1 MFERFTDRARR
12 VIGIARQEAQ
22 RLNHDSIGTE
32 HILLGL
38 LQEGNGVASNVLKN
52 FNIDLKKIR
61 SDLERLV
68 KPREA
73 FPPKGGQLPFT
84 PRAKKVLELALEEA
98 SELNHN
104 YIGTEHLLLG
114 ILRERDCIA
123 SQILSNYKENLD
135 EVQSAIYDVLGEKS
149 SSLESRQR
157 VNVKTPALESFGRD
171 LTKLAKEDK
180 LDPVIGRANEIERV
194 ITILSRRT
202 KNNPVLLGE
211 PGVGK
216 TAIVEGLAQKIV
228 KGEVPELLS
237 NRRVIVLDLAQ
248 MIAGTKYRGQF
259 EERIK
264 SLMTEV
270 IKVKNVILFIDELH
284 SMVGAG
290 GAEGA
295 IDASNV
301 LKPALSRGEIQC
313 IGATTLDE
321 YRKHIEKD
329 AALERRFQSVHV
341 EPPSEEQTLEI
352 MKGLQERYEKHHRVR
367 YTDTAL
373 KAAIKLSN
381 RYISGRFLPDKA
393 IDVMDESGARLRLK
407 TCKEP
412 ASLKEL
418 EQEIS
423 ELNQEKEESVANQ
436 DFERAARLRDQ
447 ANQLRKKKET
457 LREEWENSLLK
468 ESGTVDE
475 DLIADTVSSMTG
487 IPLSRISKSDAE
499 RLLNIEN
506 ELKKVIISQEDAIES
521 IARAIRRSR
530 AGLKDPRRPMGSFI
544 FVGPSGVG
552 KTLIA
557 RTLAKFLF
565 GHEDALIQVD
575 MSEFMEKHN
584 ASRLVGAPPGYVG
597 YEQGGQLTEKVR
609 RRPYSVVLFDE
620 IEKAHPDVFNMIL
633 QMMEEGQVT
642 DNLGRKI
649 SFKNTIIIMTSNIG
663 SKTIGGSSTSLG
675 FRNQSA
681 ETNFEAIK
689 KTLMEEIETTFRP
702 EFLNRVD
709 ETIFFRRL
717 TLQDVRKI
725 VDLEMETVLGRL
737 KDRNIKLSLT
747 DEAKDF
753 IVELGYNENFGARPI
768 KRAIENHIE
777 DLLTEELLSGRIKEN
792 SFISV
797 KVKEKKIFFEATPIP
812 SEKSA
817 SPQ

>member
-1 MFERFTDRARR
+1 
-12 VIGIARQEAQ
+12 
-22 RLNHDSIGTE
+22 
-32 HILLGL
+32 
-38 LQEGNGVASNVLKN
+38 
-52 FNIDLKKIR
+52 
-61 SDLERLV
+61 
-68 KPREA
+68 
-73 FPPKGGQLPFT
+73 
-84 PRAKKVLELALEEA
+84 
-98 SELNHN
+98 
-104 YIGTEHLLLG
+104 
-114 ILRERDCIA
+114 
-123 SQILSNYKENLD
+123 
-135 EVQSAIYDVLGEKS
+135 
-149 SSLESRQR
+149 
-157 VNVKTPALESFGRD
+157 
-171 LTKLAKEDK
+171 
-180 LDPVIGRANEIERV
+180 
-194 ITILSRRT
+194 
-202 KNNPVLLGE
+202 
-211 PGVGK
+211 
-216 TAIVEGLAQKIV
+216 
-228 KGEVPELLS
+228 
-237 NRRVIVLDLAQ
+237 

-264 SLMTEV
+264 SLMAEV

-329 AALERRFQSVHV
+329 AALERRFQPIYV
-341 EPPSEEQTLEI
+341 EPPTEEQTLEI

-367 YTDTAL
+367 YTESSL
-373 KAAIKLSN
+373 KSAIKLSN

-412 ASLKEL
+412 ASLKNL
-418 EQEIS
+418 EQEILA
-423 ELNQEKEESVANQ
+423 LNQEKEESVANQ
-436 DFERAARLRDQ
+436 NFERAASLRDQ
-447 ANQLRKKKET
+447 SNQIRKKKET
-457 LREEWENSLLK
+457 LREEWESSLLK
-468 ESGTVDE
+468 ESGTVDD

-506 ELKKVIISQEDAIES
+506 ELKKTIISQENAIES

-609 RRPYSVVLFDE
+609 RRPYAVVLFDE

-642 DNLGRKI
+642 DSVGRKI

-675 FRNQSA
+675 FRNQSSDA
-681 ETNFEAIK
+681 GFEAIK

-709 ETIFFRRL
+709 EIVFFRRL
-717 TLQDVRKI
+717 TQQDVRKI
-725 VDLEMETVLGRL
+725 VDLEMEAVLGRL
-737 KDRNIKLSLT
+737 KDRNIKLTLN
-747 DEAKDF
+747 DESKDF
-753 IVELGYNENFGARPI
+753 IVEIGYNENFGARPI

-792 SFISV
+792 SLISV
-797 KVKEKKIFFEATPIP
+797 TIKDKKIFFETSPIA
-812 SEKSA
+812 SEKPA
-817 SPQ
+817 SPPAPRSI